1 MRPVFSG
8 LFIAFFILILASC
21 GDKNRKT
28 PPADSNN
35 GAKDTS
41 QMEENKHPLNE
52 VIDSTLTTAKSFI
65 EKGLNKWAGSFRN
78 FSTDSFRL
86 TQLSNFADNENEKMP
101 DLKELYELYK
111 PALSFSPDSNQ
122 FIDLYS
128 SGMTLEKKAGKVI
141 ASADVDQAI
150 VLCNLKTKEWKR
162 IAFFGPS
169 AGIEEALWISS
180 TTFILAGMLVNDN
193 GETEPLIMIGDT
205 DKKSFRWFEAKS
217 VRPQSANYEASGIK
231 KLKIDEWE

>member
-1 MRPVFSG
+1 MRSVFPG
-8 LFIAFFILILASC
+8 FFIAFIILILASC
-21 GDKNRKT
+21 GEKDRKT
-28 PPADSNN
+28 PSADSNN

-41 QMEENKHPLNE
+41 QIEKNKKPLNE
-52 VIDSTLTTAKSFI
+52 AIDSTLTTVKSFI
-65 EKGLNKWAGSFRN
+65 EKELDNWTRSFRN
-78 FSTDSFRL
+78 FRTDSFRL
-86 TQLSNFADNENEKMP
+86 TQLSSFTDGESEKMP
-101 DLKELYELYK
+101 DLSEFYGLYK
-111 PALSFSPDSNQ
+111 PALSFSSDSNQ

-128 SGMTLEKKAGKVI
+128 SGLMLEKRAGKVI
-141 ASADVDQAI
+141 ASADVDQAV

-169 AGIEEALWISS
+169 AGIEEAIWISS